1 MKKKSIKKLTKRDA
15 LTIAMGF
22 ALILCGVEIAKLKR
36 DHELAFLGVVKI
48 LNDAGVLDK
57 ALDNKQYIDNNFIK
71 DKLNEYARK

>member
-1 MKKKSIKKLTKRDA
+1 MEKKSIKRLTKRDA

-22 ALILCGVEIAKLKR
+22 GLILCGVEIAKLKR

-48 LNDAGVLDK
+48 LNDSGALDK